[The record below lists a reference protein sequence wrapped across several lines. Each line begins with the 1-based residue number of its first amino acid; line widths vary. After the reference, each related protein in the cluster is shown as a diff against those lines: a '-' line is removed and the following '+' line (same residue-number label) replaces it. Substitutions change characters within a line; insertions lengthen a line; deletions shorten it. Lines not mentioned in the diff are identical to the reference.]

1 MGVSYEFFV
10 MTFVD
15 FSYCDSNQ
23 YQPSQPLILLDC
35 ISLEI
40 WLVSIKHMS
49 EYVLFPLC
57 YISNG
62 MMLFFILFKKNGF
75 CVMYQVAKGGY

>member
-1 MGVSYEFFV
+1 MGISYEFFV
-10 MTFVD
+10 VKFVD

-23 YQPSQPLILLDC
+23 YQPSQPLILLGC

-40 WLVSIKHMS
+40 WLVLIRHMS
-49 EYVLFPLC
+49 EYVLIPLY

-62 MMLFFILFKKNGF
+62 MMLFYIAFKKMGF
-75 CVMYQVAKGGY
+75 V